1 MVRRF
6 ELKDLHV
13 ICTNALFSQVPCS
26 LKSLVPCAKGPNPTG
41 PSTGDQYSCIG
52 LPDRCLMELKAVR
65 KKRKSGGLI
74 ELAIPLQRSSFLL
87 EPVNDDNK
95 MVFSRFLIFGL
106 LALQRIGRHQ
116 VAYSESPGTQ
126 RVVSH
131 EWSTA
136 WDPSE
141 SNLSLLRL
149 SHLACP
155 AAAYGFNLVPQQ
167 SCIRDFRSDRP
178 CKHQ

>member
-1 MVRRF
+1 MF
-6 ELKDLHV
+6 LHRITRSLLDGTK
-13 ICTNALFSQVPCS
+13 ICPEEKEKWWLDRACRS
-26 LKSLVPCAKGPNPTG
+26 
-41 PSTGDQYSCIG
+41 STH
-52 LPDRCLMELKAVR
+52 
-65 KKRKSGGLI
+65 
-74 ELAIPLQRSSFLL
+74 SSFLL
-87 EPVNDDNK
+87 DPVNDDNK
-95 MVFSRFLIFGL
+95 MVSSSFLIFGL

-131 EWSTA
+131 GWSTA

-155 AAAYGFNLVPQQ
+155 AAAYSFNLVP
-167 SCIRDFRSDRP
+167 
-178 CKHQ
+178 